1 MLLNS
6 QISTTGVLYNILRLK
21 AVRMLNKLFS
31 FSQIGRK
38 RKADAPV
45 RTGTPRKKRFG
56 ILFAIMI
63 FGWLSFSAFGIAFT
77 IIQTLGSK
85 INAYGNTKEF
95 ISSERENSENF
106 NKSVKNGDTAN
117 AVLEYN
123 NAREIIREKLGF
135 GGSAYQTRPFFTAA
149 AFVMAL
155 IFLVVLFWSLGS
167 TFTGMS
173 QGEFEF
179 EWLLS
184 MPAPIPAICAARILQ
199 QAVLNVFGW
208 IVFPA
213 FSVLLLMFWGYGW
226 LAVPAAIAITLT
238 INLLIAGITAIIELT
253 GYKRFS
259 TGKLKAIWALST
271 LAGTVIFF
279 LVLSL
284 NSSVGR
290 TDYFLYGWI
299 RDFGVITEYLP
310 TGLALGIFRADSA
323 SGALLKV
330 LLLAGQIILV
340 LSGISYIISAISAQ
354 GLEAMKMETL
364 RGKASGKLYVIQS
377 FGIVGKDLKL
387 LRRDASRII
396 GLLLAPFIII
406 IQLLFS
412 PETLKKALDS
422 PLHWGAISF
431 GIGMYSLITSAIN
444 LIFDEKDALWMF
456 YTFPHTIEKMILRKL
471 WFWSILAMFY
481 ASVAFGI
488 GIYWRGGFSA
498 QDAQAVVWILLGL
511 PVFGIIGASIGV
523 IGADPLA
530 TEVKERMRQ
539 EMVYLYMMLGGL
551 FGAGLYLPGLWSK
564 GVVLFMFCVLAVAL
578 WQKVT
583 KQAGYLL
590 DPSAMPQRKTDLA
603 DGLISVVVF
612 FFLQALAAVI
622 CAFTGMEKWSSIGLS
637 YATAGAITVI
647 FAFLMLWRSKAVTA
661 RGVLRAAVKFDGFPS
676 SLLFALVA
684 GVIASGAGIAY
695 AALIS
700 RIPSLKQQAALMPED
715 FNLWMIAVVVI
726 AAPFF
731 EEIIFRG
738 MVFRGLRQTRA
749 FYFSAILSALIFAAV
764 HPQISAIP
772 VFCLGLATAWIYE
785 KTGNLIFPMIVH
797 AVYNG
802 AILTVSWAINNQVIR
817 N

>member
-21 AVRMLNKLFS
+21 AVRMLNRMFS
-31 FSQIGRK
+31 FTQIGRK
-38 RKADAPV
+38 RKDGAPA
-45 RTGTPRKKRFG
+45 RTGTPRKKRLG
-56 ILFAIMI
+56 LLFAIMI
-63 FGWLSFSAFGIAFT
+63 FGWMSFSAFGIAFT

-85 INAYGNTKEF
+85 ITAYDSSMQSIPSKADALLEF
-95 ISSERENSENF
+95 N
-106 NKSVKNGDTAN
+106 NKLQKSYEET
-117 AVLEYN
+117 
-123 NAREIIREKLGF
+123 GF
-135 GGSAYQTRPFFTAA
+135 GGSIYQTRPFFTAA

-155 IFLVVLFWSLGS
+155 IFLVVLLWSLGG

-184 MPAPIPAICAARILQ
+184 MPAPISAICVARIIQ
-199 QAVLNVFGW
+199 QAILNVFGW

-213 FSVLLLMFWGYGW
+213 FSILLLMFWGYGW
-226 LAVPAAIAITLT
+226 LAVPAAIVITLI

-271 LAGTVIFF
+271 LAGTVTFF

-290 TDYFLYGWI
+290 TDYFLYRWI
-299 RDFGVITEYLP
+299 RDFGIITEYLP
-310 TGLALGIFRADSA
+310 TGLALGIFHAGSA
-323 SGALLKV
+323 GGVLVK
-330 LLLAGQIILV
+330 LLLLSGQIILV
-340 LSGISYIISAISAQ
+340 LSGISYIIGAISAK
-354 GLEAMKMETL
+354 GLEAVKMETL
-364 RGKASGKLYVIQS
+364 RGKASGKPYAIQA

-387 LRRDASRII
+387 LRRDASRLI

-406 IQLLFS
+406 IQLFFS
-412 PETLKKALDS
+412 PEILKNALDS

-431 GIGMYSLITSAIN
+431 GIGIYSLLTSAIN

-456 YTFPHTIEKMILRKL
+456 YTFPHTIEKMILKKL
-471 WFWSILAMFY
+471 WFWNILAMFY

-498 QDAQAVVWILLGL
+498 QDAQAFVWILFGL

-551 FGAGLYLPGLWSK
+551 FGAGLYLPGMWSK
-564 GVVLFMFCVLAVAL
+564 GVALFMFCVLATAL

-583 KQAGYLL
+583 EQAGYLL

-612 FFLQALAAVI
+612 FFLQALAIIV
-622 CAFTGMEKWSSIGLS
+622 CTFNGLEKWSAIGLS
-637 YATAGAITVI
+637 YATAGAMTVT
-647 FAFLMLWRSKAVTA
+647 FAFLTLWRSKAVTA
-661 RGVLRAAVKFDGFPS
+661 GGVLRAVLKFNGFFA
-676 SLLFALVA
+676 SLLLTLVA
-684 GVIASGAGIAY
+684 GVIASGVGIVY
-695 AALIS
+695 SALIF
-700 RIPSLKQQAALMPED
+700 RISSLKQQAILMPVD
-715 FNLWMIAVVVI
+715 FNLWMIAVLVI
-726 AAPFF
+726 VAPFF

-738 MVFRGLRQTRA
+738 MVFRGLRRTRTL
-749 FYFSAILSALIFAAV
+749 YFSAVLSALIFAVV
-764 HPQISAIP
+764 HPQISVIP

-802 AILTVSWAINNQVIR
+802 AIILYAIV
-817 N
+817 